1 MQLFSSNEYPAFTL
15 SNIYSFESTRKDD
28 IFTYSVIING
38 YNFLCMLVKM
48 IDDCIYNRD
57 MIGSIQPVVHIA

>member
-38 YNFLCMLVKM
+38 YNFLCMLV
-48 IDDCIYNRD
+48 NVAAR
-57 MIGSIQPVVHIA
+57 AR